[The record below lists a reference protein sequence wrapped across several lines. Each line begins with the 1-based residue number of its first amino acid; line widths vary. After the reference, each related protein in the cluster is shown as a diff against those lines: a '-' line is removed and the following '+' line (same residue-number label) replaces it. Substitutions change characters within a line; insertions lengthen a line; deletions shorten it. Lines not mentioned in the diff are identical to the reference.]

1 MIQEIL
7 LFVLL
12 ISLSVG
18 MFVNVLS
25 GFASFPDRSEG
36 HFYIYVIN
44 MIILT
49 IAMYCVMSLTSY

>member
-36 HFYIYVIN
+36 HFYIYAINVIV
-44 MIILT
+44 LT
-49 IAMYCVMSLTSY
+49 IAMYCVMTLTSY

>member
-44 MIILT
+44 MIVLT

>member
-44 MIILT
+44 MIVLI